1 MENLTHACLESRRRG
16 RAVCGA
22 RRAFDRRRAS
32 DAAAGNPT
40 QPGISAPPILGTIL
54 SISAEG
60 KVEGAPDLGTI
71 SLGVM
76 TEAPTAAAALQENAN
91 RMTALTRALRA
102 AGLAERDIQ
111 TSNLSVNPQY
121 QYGEN
126 VPPRITGYQASNNV
140 TAKVRDLSRL
150 GRVVDAAVAAGGNT
164 VNGVSFGFQNP
175 EVSLDAARTDAIAQA
190 TRRAELYARA
200 LNLRI
205 HRVISVSEGGGY
217 AAPMPMP
224 VMMMARDSAQASTP
238 VSPGEI
244 STTSSVNV
252 VYELR

>member
-1 MENLTHACLESRRRG
+1 MRVLK
-16 RAVCGA
+16 
-22 RRAFDRRRAS
+22 
-32 DAAAGNPT
+32 AAAAAVLFAALAAPSIAAA
-40 QPGISAPPILGTIL
+40 QAAPPSVSAPPILGTIL
-54 SISAEG
+54 SVSAEG

-91 RMTALTRALRA
+91 RMTALTRALRS

-140 TAKVRDLSRL
+140 TAKVRDLTRL

-164 VNGVSFGFQNP
+164 VNGVTFGFQDP
-175 EVSLDAARTDAIAQA
+175 DVSLDAARTDAIAQA
-190 TRRAELYARA
+190 TRRAELYAHA

-217 AAPMPMP
+217 SPPMPMP

-252 VYELR
+252 VFELR